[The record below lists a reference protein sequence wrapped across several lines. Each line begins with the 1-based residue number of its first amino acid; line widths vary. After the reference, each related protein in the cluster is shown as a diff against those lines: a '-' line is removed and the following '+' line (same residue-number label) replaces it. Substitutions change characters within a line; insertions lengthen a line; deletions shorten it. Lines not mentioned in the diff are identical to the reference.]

1 MADYRSKSYNDGKMQ
16 IEPYY
21 GPPSIA
27 RPNDFRSYSVSYTS
41 SSSSSSYYY
50 AAPPPPAV
58 APAQNPKKGKSTS
71 GSTLK
76 SWSFNDPEFQR
87 KRRVASYK
95 VYSVE
100 GKVKGSI
107 RKSFRWLKNR
117 YTQVLY
123 GWW

>member
-1 MADYRSKSYNDGKMQ
+1 MADYRSKYYTDGKMQ

-21 GPPSIA
+21 GPPLPQGLMISGQPA
-27 RPNDFRSYSVSYTS
+27 P
-41 SSSSSSYYY
+41 
-50 AAPPPPAV
+50 AAPP
-58 APAQNPKKGKSTS
+58 QKLKKGKSTN
-71 GSTLK
+71 GSASK

-100 GKVKGSI
+100 GRVKGSF
-107 RKSFRWLKNR
+107 RKSFRWLKDK
-117 YTQVLY
+117 YTQVVY